1 MMVLATKWKTRLSRV
16 ALLLFATAAVALGAF
31 VMAYSR
37 SHEQIHSCFVVL
49 LHYGVLGTLAA
60 LFLFLYRFRRI
71 LPANIV
77 LAIWLCYAV
86 EVVFFV
92 LLGML
97 PLTKTNCP
105 APGTPQ
111 GTVEHCMGSLPP
123 ADTAIHRIEVIDGD
137 TVCDIT
143 MTTDRFHKRVTPDHA
158 TENQQFAM
166 FLGCSIVFG
175 EGVEDDETM
184 PWHFQQL
191 SGEYNAY
198 NFGANGHATNHV
210 LARFTCENL
219 REQVPETEGI
229 AFYIFFWDHLWR
241 ANGSMNRY
249 MAWMSNAP
257 YYEMK
262 QGRLVRDQS
271 FRDGRRGL
279 STLYWLLS
287 HSSIVK
293 YYGLDF
299 PVKLRRKHVELVAE
313 MVAEA
318 RNQFKTQFGTDAFYF
333 VYYPEWT
340 EPDSVLRNHLN
351 ACLKARRIEII
362 DLSKGGYH
370 QEMTLGWDPHPSSA
384 THQRLAGDLLQYI
397 CSMNK
402 KP

>member
-1 MMVLATKWKTRLSRV
+1 MMVLATEWRPRLSRV
-16 ALLLFATAAVALGAF
+16 ALLLLVTAAVALMVF
-31 VMAYSR
+31 VVAYSM

-60 LFLFLYRFRRI
+60 LFLYLYRFSRI

-86 EVVFFV
+86 EVGFFV
-92 LLGML
+92 LLGMP
-97 PLTKTNCP
+97 PLTKTYCP
-105 APGTPQ
+105 APGAPQ

-123 ADTAIHRIEVIDGD
+123 ADTAIHRTVVIDGD

-143 MTTDRFHKRVTPDHA
+143 MTTDRFHKRVTPDH
-158 TENQQFAM
+158 TPENQQFAM

-219 REQVPETEGI
+219 RKQVPEKVGV
-229 AFYIFFWDHLWR
+229 AFYIFFWDHVWR

-249 MAWMSNAP
+249 VDWLSGAP
-257 YYEMK
+257 YYKLRHEK
-262 QGRLVRDQS
+262 LLRDRS
-271 FRDGRRGL
+271 FRDGRKWVSL
-279 STLYWLLS
+279 LYRLLS
-287 HSSIVK
+287 NSSIVK
-293 YYGLDF
+293 YYELDF
-299 PVKLRRKHVELVAE
+299 PVKLRKKHVELVAE
-313 MVAEA
+313 MVTEA
-318 RNQFKTQFGTDAFYF
+318 RNQFKKQFDTDAFYF
-333 VYYPEWT
+333 VYYPEWG
-340 EPDSVLRNHLN
+340 EPDPALRAHLS
-351 ACLKARRIEII
+351 ACLKASDIEII
-362 DLSKGGYH
+362 DLSMGRYH
-370 QEMTLGWDPHPSSA
+370 QEMTLGWDPHPSSV

-402 KP
+402 NP